1 MVADAQRKTAGK
13 YAVFQSVIQPPLC
26 HAPGIRAHAEDGQVS
41 AQSRREGNA
50 AALYRGDDRPVA
62 YEIAHGAPVGEKL
75 QRLEIGHGVVK
86 PGAVQTSVKHE
97 LPIPQ
102 LQPPADSEHGVG
114 VVLFHREHLGSR
126 RGEAQRV
133 KVPDDLVRFDS
144 QFSGMFQAAVGGED
158 VVVFFQ
164 RPRQR
169 VKLRGAENH
178 TAAHGLPS
186 CFFYFTTFYSKEKGR
201 GCKQF
206 FNFAVLP

>member
-1 MVADAQRKTAGK
+1 M
-13 YAVFQSVIQPPLC
+13 
-26 HAPGIRAHAEDGQVS
+26 
-41 AQSRREGNA
+41 
-50 AALYRGDDRPVA
+50 
-62 YEIAHGAPVGEKL
+62 

-86 PGAVQTSVKHE
+86 PGAVQTPVKQKF
-97 LPIPQ
+97 PIPQ
-102 LQPPADSEHGVG
+102 LQPPANGEHGVG

-126 RGEAQRV
+126 RGKAQRV

-186 CFFYFTTFYSKEKGR
+186 RFFYFTTFYSKEKSR